1 VAHVTNEHLR
11 MMTWANLEGLA
22 LDPPPIDDRES
33 VLARD
38 IRTIEAAQAA
48 GYVDAS
54 WRPMDLL
61 VLLFGV
67 ALAWAQS
74 PHPAAATA
82 DPAVIAARR
91 AAVVE
96 AARRIVAPAT

>member
-1 VAHVTNEHLR
+1 MIFAGTRDNPQFVGLSNYIEILTVRGKPFAEWLSHGSFYLTLLVT
-11 MMTWANLEGLA
+11 
-22 LDPPPIDDRES
+22 
-33 VLARD
+33 
-38 IRTIEAAQAA
+38 
-48 GYVDAS
+48 
-54 WRPMDLL
+54 

-74 PHPAAATA
+74 PHPDAVTV

-91 AAVVE
+91 GAAVE